1 MKIYKAGKVTGEKTH
16 AVTLKF
22 GTAEFKIKSLGHTPV
37 NPLTVVN
44 DWHCPWDQAMTKCL
58 DALEKC
64 DAVLMLPCYTD
75 SRGAKI
81 ELEKAR
87 SKGLKIYF
95 NKNEIPNL

>member
-1 MKIYKAGKVTGEKTH
+1 M
-16 AVTLKF
+16 L
-22 GTAEFKIKSLGHTPV
+22 
-37 NPLTVVN
+37 
-44 DWHCPWDQAMTKCL
+44 
-58 DALEKC
+58 KC